1 MVVSRA
7 AQPQSKNEGL
17 PVPGPIG
24 KKRSSL
30 AGVGAGVRE
39 VDAGQPVP
47 VVLQGP
53 GVGVG
58 GRDTNRIP
66 VVQYCKDQPQTCRTY
81 S

>member
-1 MVVSRA
+1 MYIIDSGIEEEPVVVSQA

-47 VVLQGP
+47 VV
-53 GVGVG
+53 
-58 GRDTNRIP
+58 
-66 VVQYCKDQPQTCRTY
+66 YCKDLE
-81 S
+81 